1 MAGMTSGAS
10 SASTTTAQRAL
21 RATVTP
27 MPASRRRAAAGA
39 GVCSRWRRPRLVIGA
54 WASDRAAG
62 DLHGVIAVLRPQR
75 GDDVGACAVAH
86 AGDGAPAPDAVVR
99 RARFT
104 ILHLHGFLLWSP
116 RRVARRMRDAA
127 RSPRVESGERPVL
140 PRRMAPRGDAAVHRG
155 GGDAARGDPVIG
167 AIRPPPG
174 RGRTARR

>member
-1 MAGMTSGAS
+1 MAGTTSGAS
-10 SASTTTAQRAL
+10 SASTTTAQRPL

-54 WASDRAAG
+54 WASDRDAV

-75 GDDVGACAVAH
+75 GDDVVECAVAH

-99 RARFT
+99 RARLT
-104 ILHLHGFLLWSP
+104 ILHGFLLWSP

-127 RSPRVESGERPVL
+127 RSPRVDSG
-140 PRRMAPRGDAAVHRG
+140 
-155 GGDAARGDPVIG
+155 
-167 AIRPPPG
+167 
-174 RGRTARR
+174 